1 MKYQKGQ
8 SGNRTTGPKAAPI
21 QQIVRDGWTSNQTG
35 VGLER
40 DKRTTLNHSQESL
53 SYQTLKTLHRQN
65 PLITKAIDTEPKT
78 ALREG
83 WRIDVAEKFDEDA
96 AKTIKSKLDSLD
108 FDAKLL
114 KALILARSVGGAA
127 IYLHFDGEDPALP
140 IVKAEINKLSA
151 IHVFECAE
159 LAPGDPYTL
168 LTDKNFQWPQ
178 TYRLQSKSGLQPTI
192 HETRLLIFN
201 GIHNDIDQ
209 TGACGFKYWGDA
221 VTTTIYEKIRDADIG
236 WTSAATLLTDFA
248 QAVYGV
254 KDLKAQIADGGGL
267 LQQRFEI
274 IDRNR
279 STTRAICID
288 KDHES
293 FERNSTPV
301 AGLPDLLDRFMILV
315 SAVTGVPVVIFFE
328 QSPSGLSPSGEADRK
343 NFYQKVASGRAY
355 TLTPQLM
362 HLVQLLSPSAG
373 LKNGAMIGYPPL
385 FQETN
390 EERERARL
398 LCVQADEIRINTQ
411 QASPEDISRSR
422 YSGNTFNFETSIDF
436 DKLAEFKPA
445 ALTDGDL

>member
-1 MKYQKGQ
+1 VKYQKGQ
-8 SGNRTTGPKAAPI
+8 SGNRTSGPKSAPI
-21 QQIVRDGWTSNQTG
+21 KQIVRDGWTSNQTG

-40 DKRTTLNHSQESL
+40 DKRTTLNHTQEVL

-65 PLITKAIDTEPKT
+65 PLVTKAIDTEPKT

-83 WRIDVAEKFDEDA
+83 WRIDVADKSDDA
-96 AKTIKSKLDSLD
+96 AAKVIKDKLQLLD
-108 FDAKLL
+108 FDTKLL
-114 KALILARSVGGAA
+114 KAMILARSVGGAA
-127 IYLHFDGEDPALP
+127 IYLHFEGEDPSLP
-140 IVKAEINKLSA
+140 IGAPDINKLSA

-159 LAPGDPYTL
+159 LAPGDTYKL
-168 LTDKNFQWPQ
+168 LTDKKFQWPE
-178 TYRLQSKSGLQPTI
+178 TYKLQSKVGIQPVI
-192 HETRLLIFN
+192 HESRLLIFN

-209 TGACGFKYWGDA
+209 TGACGFKFWGDS

-254 KDLKAQIADGGGL
+254 KDLKTQIADGGGL

-293 FERNSTPV
+293 FERSNTPV
-301 AGLPDLLDRFMILV
+301 SGLPDLLDRFMILV
-315 SAVTGVPVVIFFE
+315 SAVTGIPVVIFFE

-343 NFYQKVASGRAY
+343 NFYQKVASSRS
-355 TLTPQLM
+355 TTVTPQLIQ
-362 HLVQLLSPSAG
+362 LVQVLALSAG
-373 LKNGAMIGYPPL
+373 LKNGVAIGYPPL

-390 EERERARL
+390 EERERARKI
-398 LCVQADEIRINTQ
+398 CVEADEIRINTQ
-411 QASPEDISRSR
+411 QASPEDIARSR
-422 YSGNTFNFETSIDF
+422 YSGTTFNFETSIDF
-436 DKLAEFKPA
+436 DNRAAFKPA
-445 ALTDGDL
+445 ALTDEDL